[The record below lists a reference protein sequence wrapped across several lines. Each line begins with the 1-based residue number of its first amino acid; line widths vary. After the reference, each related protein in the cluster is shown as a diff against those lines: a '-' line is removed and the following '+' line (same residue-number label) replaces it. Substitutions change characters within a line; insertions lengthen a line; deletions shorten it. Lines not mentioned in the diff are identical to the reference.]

1 MFLRGQ
7 RRTEESGPY
16 WRQPGWQLSAGFL
29 ALVVVIGGLVALTTA
44 ATGGIGG
51 ETAEAA
57 AASEGPLSAGAPLTG
72 GRPEGCATDDS
83 GGGGDAAAERG
94 PEDIEWRTLGVGR
107 VPVSPSAGPTRFQGA
122 LWWCFAHT
130 PAGAALAATVIPS
143 QMSEAH
149 WRTVTE
155 QQVVAGAG
163 RDMFEFQRSLSPDTA
178 RRRDGSP
185 ASSYV
190 GFSLTA
196 YTPGAATVSL
206 LIKGGQGFTATS
218 VQVRW
223 SDGDWKVQ
231 PLIDGSLYTEMTTVQ
246 DTNGYLLWGAGTP

>member
-1 MFLRGQ
+1 MFLRRQ

-29 ALVVVIGGLVALTTA
+29 ALVVVIGGLVALTSA
-44 ATGGIGG
+44 ATGGVGG
-51 ETAEAA
+51 GPAET
-57 AASEGPLSAGAPLTG
+57 AASEGPLSAGAPLADG
-72 GRPEGCATDDS
+72 GRPEGCTTDDS
-83 GGGGDAAAERG
+83 AGEMPPKAG
-94 PEDIEWRTLGVGR
+94 PGDIEWRTLGVGR
-107 VPVSPSAGPTRFQGA
+107 VPVSASAGPTRFQGD

-143 QMSEAH
+143 QMSESG

-155 QQVVAGAG
+155 QQLVPGAG
-163 RDMFEFQRSLSPDTA
+163 RDMFEFQRSLSPDTS

-196 YTPGAATVSL
+196 YTPEAATVSL

-218 VQVRW
+218 IQVRW
-223 SDGDWKVQ
+223 SDGDWKVR